1 MTEQT
6 RSFLEFT
13 DAARR
18 RVVEFMAADRADDL
32 AVRIEVV
39 SPSPLAP
46 EYEMALVERTERSPD
61 EHVVSLGE
69 FDVVMPPESVDLLKG
84 ASIDW
89 VESLD
94 GSGFKVENPNLKP
107 VGSEPL
113 EGPLAERVQAVI
125 QQKINPAVANHGG
138 QVSLVEVRDNVAYVR
153 MSGGCQGCGAAS
165 VTLTQGIE
173 RMIREAVPEIE
184 DIQDVTDH
192 AAGTNPY
199 Y

>member
-1 MTEQT
+1 MTENT
-6 RSFLEFT
+6 SSFLEFSE
-13 DAARR
+13 AARR
-18 RVVEFMAADRADDL
+18 RVVEFIAADAADDL

-46 EYEMALVERTERSPD
+46 EYDMALVERTERSPD
-61 EHVVSLGE
+61 EHLVDLGE
-69 FDVVMPPESVDLLKG
+69 FDVVMPPESAELLEG

-94 GSGFKVENPNLKP
+94 GSGFRVENPNLKP
-107 VGSEPL
+107 LGSEPL
-113 EGPLAERVQAVI
+113 EGPVAERVQTVI
-125 QQKINPAVANHGG
+125 QQKINPAVASHGG
-138 QVSLVEVRDNVAYVR
+138 QVSLVDVRENVAYVR

-173 RMIREAVPEIE
+173 RMIKEAVPEIE